1 MAELTPAE
9 FDVIA
14 KLLQSK
20 EPATTAA
27 RLVLVDG
34 KTVKEAMAATGCL
47 QPAVSRIVRR
57 CRETHLFI
65 LTGYAK
71 QKQKA

>member
-1 MAELTPAE
+1 MAELTTAE
-9 FDVIA
+9 FDVVA

-27 RLVLVDG
+27 RMVLVDG
-34 KTVKEAMAATGCL
+34 KAIKDAVAATGCL

-57 CRETHLFI
+57 CRETHSFI

-71 QKQKA
+71 CK